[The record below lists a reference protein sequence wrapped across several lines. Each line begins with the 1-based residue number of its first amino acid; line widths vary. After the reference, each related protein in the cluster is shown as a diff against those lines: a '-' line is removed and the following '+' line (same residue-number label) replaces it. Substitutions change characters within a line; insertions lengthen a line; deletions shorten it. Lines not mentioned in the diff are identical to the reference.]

1 MDERSF
7 WRDRSVLVTGGN
19 GFIGGNLVAALVAAG
34 AHVVALV
41 RDLKPRGTLRL
52 FDLEDRITVVF
63 GSATDADVVD
73 RAIAQY
79 RVRDCFHLAAQALVS
94 AARNSPADTF
104 DSNVRGTWTVL
115 DACRRGGVDR
125 IVVAS
130 SDKAY
135 GPSAHLPYVESHP
148 LLAHAPYDASKACT
162 DLIARSFHRTFGI
175 PIAVTR
181 CANVYGPGDVNVSR
195 LVPDVINSALAGTP
209 VRLRSDGSHLRDF
222 LFVADAVDAYLT
234 LAESAQRPDVAGE
247 AFNFGTG
254 EPRRVIDVVRRI
266 LHLVGRPDLEPIIEN
281 RVAVG
286 EEIPAQYTDSTKAHV
301 LLGWR
306 ARTPFDEGLL
316 NTIEW
321 HRRSRAEPHEATVV
335 AAGEVA
341 GS

>member
-7 WRDRSVLVTGGN
+7 WRDRTVLVTGGN
-19 GFIGGNLVAALVAAG
+19 GFIGGNLVAALVGAG

-41 RDLKPRGTLRL
+41 RDLRPRGTLRL
-52 FDLEDRITVVF
+52 FRLEDHITVVF
-63 GSATDADVVD
+63 GSATDETVVA

-79 RVRDCFHLAAQALVS
+79 RVQDCFHLAAQALVS

-115 DACRRGGVDR
+115 EACRRGGVER

-148 LLAHAPYDASKACT
+148 LLAHAPYDTSKACT
-162 DLIARSFHRTFGI
+162 DLIARSFHHTFGL

-181 CANVYGPGDVNVSR
+181 CANVYGPGDVNISR
-195 LVPDVINSALAGTP
+195 LVPDVINSALSGMP
-209 VRLRSDGSHLRDF
+209 VRLRSDGSYVRDF

-234 LAESAQRPDVAGE
+234 LGESAHRPGVAGE

-266 LHLVGRPDLEPIIEN
+266 LFLIGRPDLDPIIEN

-286 EEIPAQYTDSTKAHV
+286 EEIPSQYTDSTKAAT

-306 ARTPFDEGLL
+306 ARTPFDEGLRR
-316 NTIEW
+316 TIEW
-321 HRRSRAEPHEATVV
+321 HRFSRSEPVLATAVDAAE
-335 AAGEVA
+335 AA
-341 GS
+341 SS